1 MNIFGKSVIDT
12 CSLIE
17 EASSAEN
24 AFVDSIYDQEVMNM
38 FINTF
43 ASLDELEEDFCAYNP
58 QVVPVFESNGEY
70 YVELEQ
76 VAKVADYNEVD
87 ICEAIEMIAEANDLS
102 VDNMAVVIES
112 DDTIG
117 MIIAEAK
124 AAKGSKLEK
133 SKMKGIEKTKEAI
146 DDLKDKVK
154 VVKKPCKDKDK
165 KKCKK

>member
-1 MNIFGKSVIDT
+1 MNIFSKSVIDT

-17 EASSAEN
+17 ETSSVEN
-24 AFVDSIYDQEVMNM
+24 AYVDSIYDQEVMNM
-38 FINTF
+38 FINTL
-43 ASLDELEEDFCAYNP
+43 ASLDELEEDFCTYNP

-76 VAKVADYNEVD
+76 VAKVADYHEVD
-87 ICEAIEMIAEANDLS
+87 ICEAIEMIAEANDIPM
-102 VDNMAVVIES
+102 DNIAVVIES
-112 DDTIG
+112 DETIG

-133 SKMKGIEKTKEAI
+133 DKMKGLEKTKEI
-146 DDLKDKVK
+146 VDDIKDKVK
-154 VVKKPCKDKDK
+154 VVKKPCKGGK